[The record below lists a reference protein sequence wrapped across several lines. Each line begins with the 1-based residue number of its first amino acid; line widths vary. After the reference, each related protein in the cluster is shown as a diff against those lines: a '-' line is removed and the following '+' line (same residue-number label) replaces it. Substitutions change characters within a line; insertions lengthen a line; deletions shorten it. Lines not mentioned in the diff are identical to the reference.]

1 MILPY
6 LTIALLTFVTLYSA
20 VVSFR
25 QKPGGRVPGW
35 IFPDG
40 AKRPTRIFV
49 GLATLVLIVGLAA
62 FVSTSARNPTQRSF
76 RFLIPESYT
85 GWVRIEFEIPGASPL
100 PVEAGQTVLK
110 IPPDGLLRT
119 SSPEQFGWAKDY
131 YYFYSNSGLRLL
143 PDSGAGRLI
152 WGKINGE
159 TAGVPGKRTY
169 EEFFVGTEQ
178 QYMQQAGEKKSQ
190 DGR

>member
-1 MILPY
+1 MPY
-6 LTIALLTFVTLYSA
+6 LTIALLTLATLYSA

-25 QKPGGRVPGW
+25 QKPEGRVPGW
-35 IFPDG
+35 IFPEG
-40 AKRPTRIFV
+40 AKRPTRIVV
-49 GLATLVLIVGLAA
+49 GLATLALVVGLAA
-62 FVSTSARNPTQRSF
+62 LVSTSARNPTQRSF

-110 IPPDGLLRT
+110 IPPDGLLKT

-131 YYFYSNSGLRLL
+131 YYFYSNSRLRLL

-159 TAGVPGKRTY
+159 TAGASGKRTY

-178 QYMQQAGEKKSQ
+178 QYMQQAGEKKNQ
-190 DGR
+190 GGP